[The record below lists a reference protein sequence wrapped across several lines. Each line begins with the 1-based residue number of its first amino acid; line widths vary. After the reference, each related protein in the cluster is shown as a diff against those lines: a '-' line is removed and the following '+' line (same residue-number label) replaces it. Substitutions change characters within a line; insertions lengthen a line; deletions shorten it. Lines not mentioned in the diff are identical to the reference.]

1 MPIAITGAIKDL
13 VNNCLL
19 RNMKTKPIIYGLIA
33 ALLLLGFYFLILNFV
48 SGWSYTLKQFDDNW
62 YYIILLSFGFGVQIG
77 LYTYIKQYSSSEAK
91 RSREVLSGDSSRPAS
106 QQGGQARTI
115 KNDGKVIAV
124 SGTTSTAAMISCCSH
139 YLVNILPV
147 LGITGIVTFISQYQ
161 TQLFWV
167 GILSN
172 LSGIFYIII

>member
-1 MPIAITGAIKDL
+1 
-13 VNNCLL
+13 
-19 RNMKTKPIIYGLIA
+19 MKTKPIIYGLIA

-91 RSREVLSGDSSRPAS
+91 RSREVIVENSSRPAS

-167 GILSN
+167 GIASN
-172 LSGIFYIII
+172 LAGTVYMISKVLKIRSSIRKGT